1 MSQDGMYPL
10 NSLYL
15 FPVFQSRAE
24 YFNVTGEQAPPWNPN
39 KPVKTWFDPEA
50 RKTTRRTIIYDSALM
65 YHENGALVVDP
76 SGQPVLDTLALL
88 KEEAGQ
94 VNMLPDEKMVDYGWG
109 SKVAQ
114 IPVPLRKLNSNEELV
129 ITFGSVVAVRDK
141 SAAIDTPVHFTTS
154 DRLLLQKI
162 AQKLGVS

>member
-1 MSQDGMYPL
+1 
-10 NSLYL
+10 
-15 FPVFQSRAE
+15 
-24 YFNVTGEQAPPWNPN
+24 
-39 KPVKTWFDPEA
+39 
-50 RKTTRRTIIYDSALM
+50 
-65 YHENGALVVDP
+65 
-76 SGQPVLDTLALL
+76 
-88 KEEAGQ
+88 
-94 VNMLPDEKMVDYGWG
+94 MVDYGWG